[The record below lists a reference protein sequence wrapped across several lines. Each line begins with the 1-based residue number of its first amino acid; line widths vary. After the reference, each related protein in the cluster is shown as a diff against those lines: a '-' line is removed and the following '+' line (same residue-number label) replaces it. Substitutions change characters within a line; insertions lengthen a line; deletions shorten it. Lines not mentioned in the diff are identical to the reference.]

1 MVRRE
6 GRSNSIKSK
15 RRWLWIP
22 ARASLG
28 RDDER
33 VEFAHLR
40 DPLARNDDGPIRISR
55 ILGGPSDNGDVK
67 LGRRASIDND

>member
-6 GRSNSIKSK
+6 GRSSSIKSK

-33 VEFAHLR
+33 VEFAHWR
-40 DPLARNDDGPIRISR
+40 DPLARNDEGPIRISR
-55 ILGGPSDNGDVK
+55 IPGGPSDNGDVK
-67 LGRRASIDND
+67 RGALPSIDND